1 MQFYQPNS
9 MAAELMAVYEKFANL
24 ADEYTGIPRYM
35 TGDSPAGGA
44 GRTASGMSMLMT
56 NAGKSIKQVI
66 ANIDATVIKPAIDR
80 LYFYNMR
87 YGTDADLKGDIN
99 VRAKGAAS
107 LVQKE
112 QAQVR
117 QNQFLQIAL
126 QSPVVQ
132 QVVGMEGIAELLR
145 QSAKT
150 LDLNPDL
157 IVPPVEVIKQRMINE
172 QAMQQQQ
179 MQAAQTGGQ
188 VQAGGSA
195 PAPRPGAQLQNGA
208 PVTNSFAPQAG
219 IAS

>member
-1 MQFYQPNS
+1 
-9 MAAELMAVYEKFANL
+9 
-24 ADEYTGIPRYM
+24 
-35 TGDSPAGGA
+35 
-44 GRTASGMSMLMT
+44 
-56 NAGKSIKQVI
+56 
-66 ANIDATVIKPAIDR
+66 
-80 LYFYNMR
+80 
-87 YGTDADLKGDIN
+87 
-99 VRAKGAAS
+99 
-107 LVQKE
+107 
-112 QAQVR
+112 
-117 QNQFLQIAL
+117 
-126 QSPVVQ
+126 
-132 QVVGMEGIAELLR
+132 MEGIAELLR

-208 PVTNSFAPQAG
+208 PVANSFAPQAG

>member
-1 MQFYQPNS
+1 
-9 MAAELMAVYEKFANL
+9 
-24 ADEYTGIPRYM
+24 
-35 TGDSPAGGA
+35 
-44 GRTASGMSMLMT
+44 
-56 NAGKSIKQVI
+56 
-66 ANIDATVIKPAIDR
+66 
-80 LYFYNMR
+80 
-87 YGTDADLKGDIN
+87 
-99 VRAKGAAS
+99 
-107 LVQKE
+107 
-112 QAQVR
+112 
-117 QNQFLQIAL
+117 
-126 QSPVVQ
+126 
-132 QVVGMEGIAELLR
+132 MEGIAELLR